1 MSLSR
6 RHDDVRDDLAFC
18 MAALPEVSRTFAVSI
33 EALPDSLREA
43 VRTAYL
49 LCRIVDTVEDDPGL
63 QRADRRLLFGRFDA
77 LLADDEADPLFFEEA
92 CAELLTGAG
101 GSEAEHELCLN
112 AGAVF
117 RRFRALSPAQRA
129 AIRPHIAEMSRG
141 MREYALRAAGDLGL
155 ASMTDLERYCY
166 FVAGTVGELL
176 TSLFLQI
183 VPVDEA
189 TRAELDARAVS
200 FGLGLQLVNIV
211 KDAAADFS
219 RGVCYLPRG
228 LAERLGLPLGALL
241 DPPRRELAL
250 ALVRAVCQRARHHL
264 DRAREY
270 TELWPVPAGLPIRLF
285 CAVPL
290 ALALETLDEVEHGP
304 DTLQPGRC
312 PKVTR
317 ESFSRIQRDAASA
330 VLTNQSLEELFSLGG
345 PCCGDIAPGPRA
357 ESSAG
362 SSRS

>member
-1 MSLSR
+1 MSR
-6 RHDDVRDDLAFC
+6 PRDETRDDIAFC
-18 MAALPEVSRTFAVSI
+18 TAALPRVSRTFALSI
-33 EALPDSLREA
+33 EALPDCLREA

-49 LCRIVDTVEDDPGL
+49 LCRIVDTVEDDPGIQL
-63 QRADRRLLFGRFDA
+63 ADRRMLFGRFDA
-77 LLADDEADPLFFEEA
+77 LLAADEAEPLCFEQA
-92 CAELLTGAG
+92 CAELMTGAQ

-117 RRFRALSPAQRA
+117 RRFRSLSPAQRA
-129 AIRPHIAEMSRG
+129 AIRPHIVEMSRG
-141 MREYALRAAGDLGL
+141 MREYALREVAGDLGL

-183 VPVDEA
+183 VPVDD
-189 TRAELDARAVS
+189 TTKAELDSRAVS
-200 FGLGLQLVNIV
+200 FGLGLQMVNIV

-219 RGVCYLPRG
+219 RGICYLPRG

-250 ALVRAVCQRARHHL
+250 ALVRAVCQRARQHL

-290 ALALETLDEVEHGP
+290 ALALSTLDEVEHGP
-304 DTLQPGRC
+304 DTLRPGRC

-317 ESFSRIQRDAASA
+317 ESVSRIQRDAAAA
-330 VLTNQSLEELFSLGG
+330 VLTNQSLDELFSLGG
-345 PCCGDIAPGPRA
+345 LCCASIAPEPRA